1 MDREKLT
8 ALEPFFDGWHLD
20 NIIDQNESRTLY
32 RVMKTSP
39 DGSVGFRHLCVTE
52 INADPPRGD
61 GEFPEEVQ
69 MKLLPLDIMKKMKN
83 CDSVVAYY
91 DNRAVYNGNG
101 EYAII
106 SLSEAVKPLS
116 DEYDIHELPVTSAL
130 KIVIA
135 ACEAVGQFRSMG
147 ITHENISLDNIFIDG
162 FGNFKLGIFS
172 AAGLNDDCKAP
183 EEYSKNG
190 DISQTDMYALGMLL
204 FKALHSGRA
213 PFLPEYPIEITEEN
227 ISNAV
232 QRRLGGEVPS
242 APDGAP
248 IGIDKIIKKACAFK
262 PSNRYQNLSS
272 IKRDIE
278 AVLSDI
284 DPTYSPRSNVAT
296 GYTFSQ
302 AVPKA
307 QREQPID
314 DSETIIDD
322 DAPIG
327 YSYDGDDYYNNNH
340 EESNKT
346 VKILIAAIVTVAII
360 SVALIGYS
368 IRGASDKPTTTA
380 PTTTTQ
386 PIMTQPTTTAPT
398 TTEPTTTEPTTTEPT
413 VPQTDDNTS
422 KPEVST
428 SMVTTTEPTTL
439 PTTTQPTTTEP
450 TTTEP
455 TTTEPTTTEPTA
467 PAYVEVADSELELIE
482 NDGRVEEILVFA
494 NATFGSKVSA
504 DGEALLYAYDE
515 DGTIVKT
522 HPVSIECYYDKDH
535 PNATIC
541 DMLIPSDIEINTDEY
556 QYELFIPKDT
566 IQGSDSKNEAF
577 SIEF

>member
-20 NIIDQNESRTLY
+20 NIIDQTESRTLY

-52 INADPPRGD
+52 INADPPHSD

-83 CDSVVAYY
+83 CDSVVSYY
-91 DNRAVYNGNG
+91 DSRAIYNGNG
-101 EYAII
+101 EYAVL
-106 SLSEAVKPLS
+106 SLFEAVKPLS
-116 DEYDIHELPVTSAL
+116 EEYDIHELPVSSAL

-147 ITHENISLDNIFIDG
+147 ITHENISLDNIFIGGSGD
-162 FGNFKLGIFS
+162 FKLGIFS
-172 AAGLNDDCKAP
+172 AAGSNNDCKAP
-183 EEYSKNG
+183 EEYSKNS
-190 DISQTDMYALGMLL
+190 DLSQTDMYALGMLL

-232 QRRLGGEVPS
+232 QRRLGGEIPS

-248 IGIDKIIKKACAFK
+248 TGVDKIIKKACAFK

-272 IKRDIE
+272 IKRDVE

-296 GYTFSQ
+296 GYAFGQ

-307 QREQPID
+307 QREQLTD
-314 DSETIIDD
+314 DSEDIIDD

-327 YSYDGDDYYNNNH
+327 YCYDGDGYYNNDH
-340 EESNKT
+340 EESGKT
-346 VKILIAAIVTVAII
+346 IKILIAAIVTVAII
-360 SVALIGYS
+360 SVALIVYS
-368 IRGASDKPTTTA
+368 IRSTNEQPTTTA

-386 PIMTQPTTTAPT
+386 PIM
-398 TTEPTTTEPTTTEPT
+398 
-413 VPQTDDNTS
+413 
-422 KPEVST
+422 
-428 SMVTTTEPTTL
+428 
-439 PTTTQPTTTEP
+439 TQPTTTEP

-455 TTTEPTTTEPTA
+455 TTTEPTTTEPTTTEPTIPQTVDDTSKPEVSTTIVTTTQPTTKPTTTEPPTTEPTTTEPPA
-467 PAYVEVADSELELIE
+467 PEYIEIADSELELIE

-494 NATFGSKVSA
+494 GATFGSEVST

-535 PNATIC
+535 PEKTIC